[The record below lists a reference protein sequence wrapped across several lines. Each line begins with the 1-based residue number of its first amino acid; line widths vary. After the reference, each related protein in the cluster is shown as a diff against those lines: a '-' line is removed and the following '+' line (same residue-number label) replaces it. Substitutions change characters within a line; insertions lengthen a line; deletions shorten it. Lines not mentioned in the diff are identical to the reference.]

1 MKPTLSVPWNLH
13 ASCLHT
19 VFNRDFRPGMFRYP
33 CPFRP
38 PVNLTGN
45 DEPALEAIYEGYP
58 PATGAPCILNS
69 LHTSGCVGYQPP
81 KSKWS
86 STHFTHRT
94 TFTLILRSYPWR
106 CLCFGFSQIMRTLP
120 FLLITLHFSQI
131 GFTDDLTFMW
141 DPPFIHCFAFVCTAQ
156 IPVLRLLPRL
166 IGVLCTKMPG
176 KRAYIL

>member
-1 MKPTLSVPWNLH
+1 MSTWQDPSRTWCECTSLHLMRSLTDSVLRYLS
-13 ASCLHT
+13 S
-19 VFNRDFRPGMFRYP
+19 Y
-33 CPFRP
+33 
-38 PVNLTGN
+38 GN
-45 DEPALEAIYEGYP
+45 DGPALEAIYEGYP

-69 LHTSGCVGYQPP
+69 LHTTGCVGYQPP
-81 KSKWS
+81 KSNY
-86 STHFTHRT
+86 
-94 TFTLILRSYPWR
+94 YPWR

-166 IGVLCTKMPG
+166 ISVFLHKIPG
-176 KRAYIL
+176 KRAYILYHQPSSKVNREF